1 MKGYIVQAGW
11 GHCFVGSGET
21 IVRWVFDRQANA
33 LVAGQRKTAMGWED
47 LSRIEL
53 EDLNESV
60 VEVNAFA
67 ITPADTGFE
76 GEVTEVLPDWAEPSA
91 TLKLG

>member
-11 GHCFVGSGET
+11 GHCFVGSNET
-21 IVRWVFDRQANA
+21 IVRWVFDRRENA
-33 LVAGQRKTAMGWED
+33 LVAGQRKTPMGWED
-47 LSRIEL
+47 LSRSEL
-53 EDLNESV
+53 EDVSESV

-67 ITPADTGFE
+67 ITPEDESFE
-76 GEVTEVLPDWAEPSA
+76 GEVTDVLPDWASPSA